1 MNPNR
6 PDHEFKST
14 SGGWGCQEELFA
26 ARLLKYGIQDLVG
39 NIKQVSGEVAGLPG
53 YSAWLTA
60 CLYGVPVHS
69 YVRALTPTSLHF
81 PPPPGYTGIAFVT
94 AFACSE
100 WNAWNHA
107 VLRCVQHDG
116 LRLAA
121 FTLMEHAPI
130 PPYSKVLILRSTPS
144 PAPPKQWSIHDPLYT
159 SSFLRCLELG
169 RSRNTRPLLFAM
181 SSCWDGNL
189 ETGLS
194 CSLRIPAEKTPAV
207 CQDSKGA
214 G

>member
-1 MNPNR
+1 MPPFLSVQRRTCLWQKVSIDMNPNR

-116 LRLAA
+116 LRTRSL
-121 FTLMEHAPI
+121 H
-130 PPYSKVLILRSTPS
+130 PYGACPN
-144 PAPPKQWSIHDPLYT
+144 P
-159 SSFLRCLELG
+159 
-169 RSRNTRPLLFAM
+169 PLLQGPHSAVNTL
-181 SSCWDGNL
+181 SSA
-189 ETGLS
+189 S
-194 CSLRIPAEKTPAV
+194 KTMV
-207 CQDSKGA
+207 YS
-214 G
+214 